1 MTVEEYLRS
10 LVPGLDLQTSV
21 LARAARSP
29 IEVGLARLDLDD
41 DVDYVDVEVP
51 NPEYDP
57 DVQPPVP
64 ETVIERQDR
73 ADDVDFQM
81 RLDYA
86 SSTIYYSVLGVFA
99 GGGHSEQVGD
109 VRSSRGGYT
118 ITMADRARF
127 KAMGDALRQKWGW
140 ETEADEVTTE
150 IVDVSSLRSK
160 HRC

>member
-10 LVPGLDLQTSV
+10 LVPGLDLQNSV

-29 IEVGLARLDLDD
+29 IEVGLARLDLDE
-41 DVDYVDVEVP
+41 DVDYVDVEVQ
-51 NPEYDP
+51 NPEYNP
-57 DVQPPVP
+57 EAQPPEP

-127 KAMGDALRQKWGW
+127 KSMGDALRQKWGW

-150 IVDVSSLRSK
+150 IVDASSLRSK
-160 HRC
+160 R

>member
-21 LARAARSP
+21 VARAARSP
-29 IEVGLARLDLDD
+29 IEVGLERLNLDD
-41 DVDYVDVEVP
+41 DVDYEYVP
-51 NPEYDP
+51 TSGSGSGSGGGEPEK
-57 DVQPPVP
+57 
-64 ETVIERQDR
+64 RDR
-73 ADDVDFQM
+73 AGDVDFQM

-140 ETEADEVTTE
+140 ETEADEVSTE
-150 IVDVSSLRSK
+150 IVDMSSLRS
-160 HRC
+160 RR

>member
-10 LVPGLDLQTSV
+10 LVPGLDLQTNV
-21 LARAARSP
+21 VARAARSP
-29 IEVGLARLDLDD
+29 IEVGLERLALDE
-41 DVDYVDVEVP
+41 DVDYVEEEIP
-51 NPEYDP
+51 NPDYDP
-57 DVQPPVP
+57 EAEPPVP
-64 ETVIERQDR
+64 ETIIVERDR

-140 ETEADEVTTE
+140 ETEADEVSTE
-150 IVDVSSLRSK
+150 IVDMSSLKR
-160 HRC
+160 RR